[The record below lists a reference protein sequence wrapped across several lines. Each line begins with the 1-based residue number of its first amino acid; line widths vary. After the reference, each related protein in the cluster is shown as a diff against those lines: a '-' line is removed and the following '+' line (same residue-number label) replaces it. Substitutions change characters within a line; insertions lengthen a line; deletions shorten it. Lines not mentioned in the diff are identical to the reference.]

1 MGRVDRASVEGVDRP
16 DPVLSIDFRF
26 FVNYSWFVKKLIFGE
41 EECHLLHFYVQSYSG
56 LRLGKYTVTAKAFL
70 EVALI
75 LQIYLCKFYVIS
87 L

>member
-1 MGRVDRASVEGVDRP
+1 MGRIDRATVEGIDRS
-16 DPVLSIDFRF
+16 DSVLSIDFRF

-41 EECHLLHFYVQSYSG
+41 EDFHLLHFYVQSYSE
-56 LRLGKYTVTAKAFL
+56 LRLGKYTVTAKTFL

-75 LQIYLCKFYVIS
+75 FLSDLCKFYVIS

>member
-1 MGRVDRASVEGVDRP
+1 MGRIDRASVERVDRP
-16 DPVLSIDFRF
+16 DSVLSVDFRF

-56 LRLGKYTVTAKAFL
+56 LRLRKYTVTAKTFL
-70 EVALI
+70 ELALI
-75 LQIYLCKFYVIS
+75 FQIYLCKIYVIS

>member
-1 MGRVDRASVEGVDRP
+1 MGRIDRATVEGIDRP

-41 EECHLLHFYVQSYSG
+41 EDCHLLHFYVQSYSG
-56 LRLGKYTVTAKAFL
+56 LMLGKYTVTAKTFL
-70 EVALI
+70 ELALI
-75 LQIYLCKFYVIS
+75 FLIYSCKIYVIS

>member
-1 MGRVDRASVEGVDRP
+1 MGRIDRATVEGIDRS
-16 DPVLSIDFRF
+16 DLVLSIDFRF

-41 EECHLLHFYVQSYSG
+41 EDCHLLHFYVQSYSG
-56 LRLGKYTVTAKAFL
+56 LMLGKYTATAKTFL

-75 LQIYLCKFYVIS
+75 FLSDLFKFYVIS